1 MESSTNPQDKYIRE
15 RIGERENAIIKEE
28 RWQKRKQQFKNK
40 KYIEYYVNTCI
51 QYLHVPTMVIAR
63 NHLTVSE

>member
-1 MESSTNPQDKYIRE
+1 MESSTNPQDKYMRE

-40 KYIEYYVNTCI
+40 K
-51 QYLHVPTMVIAR
+51 
-63 NHLTVSE
+63 